1 MPAFIPHGHC
11 YLWNTDLVSL
21 HVIADMLIALAYYSI
36 PIGLVYFINKRP
48 DVPFRSI
55 FALFGAFIISCG
67 TTHLMAIWTLW
78 YPDYWLSGTI
88 KAITALISCYAAIE
102 LIPLIP
108 QAIALPSPRELERIN
123 QELHDEIRERQQTE
137 TKLRTTTSRLTAL
150 IENLQAGVL
159 VEDESNKIIL
169 INQEFCQMFDIQIAP
184 QSLIGVSFNEC
195 SKTRKE
201 LFADPEVFVEQSSK
215 IVAEKSAVID
225 EFIMSDNRIF
235 ERCYI
240 PIFVDENY
248 CGHLWKY
255 YDITERRNVELELKQ
270 SEAFLRKLY
279 DIASHQ
285 LDFEE
290 RIKSVLSLG
299 CQTLGMEFG
308 SVGHIDENQYFHLLQ
323 AQCPDNSLQPGDIF
337 DVRQMLCNL
346 VIDREEP
353 VTIIHTGASEW
364 CQHPGY
370 QMFHM
375 EAYIGIRVMI
385 RDKLYGALSFSSLSP
400 RLKQFTLADK
410 KLLMLMAQWLG
421 SEIARKLAETALQ
434 QQFNRTLLLK
444 RITEEIR
451 QSLNTQEIFQTTA
464 NQISQAFNVN
474 RCLIHTY
481 IATPVPKISV
491 VAEHLDIGYE
501 SLLNLEIFIAG
512 NLHAELMIVQ
522 DKAIASLLLS
532 ETAPEQDTP
541 PYRSQCIGIGS
552 DYVYT
557 EPLLF
562 RTAEAMYSQMGV
574 KSILS
579 IRTSYQGEANG
590 AISLHQ
596 CDRIRSWTADEIE
609 LLEAVAPQVGIA
621 IAQANLLEQ
630 EKQQRQQLTIKNS
643 DLEQAK
649 RQAESA
655 NRAKSQFLAMMSHEI
670 RTPMNAVI
678 GMTGL
683 LLDTNLDSQ
692 QQDLI
697 TTIRSSGDALLS
709 IINDIL
715 DFSKIESNQ
724 LNLEAQPFSL
734 RNCLEESLDLLAS
747 QAATKKI
754 ELIYLL
760 TPQTP
765 NTIIGDITRLRQI
778 FVNLLSNAV
787 KFTNIG
793 EVIVT
798 ATAKALAIVTTAP
811 TFPLYEIEFAIKDTG
826 IGIPPEKID
835 RLFQPFSQVDSS
847 MTRKYGGTGLG
858 LVISQRLSEMMGGRM
873 WVESQIDN
881 GSTFYFTITVPADP
895 LTESI
900 NLNKSSNQLNSKRL
914 LILSNHVAHRQFL
927 TMQAES
933 WEMVV
938 NAVKSPAEVFSCL
951 RQGEQFDIAILDM
964 QFSEIDSL
972 ALAKKIRQHPNYQ
985 TLPLLILKDLNQPEI
1000 KHRVNP
1006 IAGIAFLNKPLKQSQ
1021 LYNSLL
1027 NLTRQQP
1034 IRFSSSDSNVGQTY
1048 PDLSDL
1054 AMRILVAED
1063 HPVNLKMIIL
1073 ILSKLGL
1080 RADVAGNGLE
1090 VLSAL
1095 QRQSYDVILMDVQ
1108 MPQMDGLETTQQIRM
1123 WHWEEQPRI
1132 IAMTANA
1139 MQGDKEV
1146 CLEAGM
1152 DEYISK
1158 PIRLEDLVRVLT
1170 QCQLVSQKNTSVS
1183 YTFANSYYQEK
1194 KPVTTL
1200 SSLNYTSAIDLRIF
1214 QSLRDMAGEDAN
1226 IFMSELINIYI
1237 EESANSL
1244 VDLNIAIEQL
1254 NTTAL
1259 KQIAHK
1265 FKSSSASVGAINLAN
1280 FCKNME
1286 TLDPNENIDKY
1297 RVLLEQM
1304 ETEYER
1310 VKLALQIKS
1319 KSTDTVRIQKS
1330 QEL

>member
-1 MPAFIPHGHC
+1 MFIPHGHC
-11 YLWNTDLVSL
+11 YLWKTELVSL

-137 TKLRTTTSRLTAL
+137 TKLRATTSRLTAL

-169 INQEFCQMFDIQIAP
+169 INQEFCHMFDIHVAP
-184 QSLIGVSFNEC
+184 ESLIGVNFNEC
-195 SKTRKE
+195 PKE
-201 LFADPEVFVEQSSK
+201 KKGLFADPEVFGEQSARILADK
-215 IVAEKSAVID
+215 RVVID
-225 EFIMSDNRIF
+225 EFILADNRIF
-235 ERCYI
+235 KYFYI

-255 YDITERRNVELELKQ
+255 HDITERRN
-270 SEAFLRKLY
+270 
-279 DIASHQ
+279 
-285 LDFEE
+285 
-290 RIKSVLSLG
+290 
-299 CQTLGMEFG
+299 
-308 SVGHIDENQYFHLLQ
+308 
-323 AQCPDNSLQPGDIF
+323 
-337 DVRQMLCNL
+337 
-346 VIDREEP
+346 
-353 VTIIHTGASEW
+353 
-364 CQHPGY
+364 
-370 QMFHM
+370 
-375 EAYIGIRVMI
+375 
-385 RDKLYGALSFSSLSP
+385 
-400 RLKQFTLADK
+400 
-410 KLLMLMAQWLG
+410 
-421 SEIARKLAETALQ
+421 AETALQ

-444 RITEEIR
+444 QITEEIR

-481 IATPVPKISV
+481 IATPIPKISV

-501 SLLNLEIFIAG
+501 SLLSLEILIAG
-512 NLHAELMIVQ
+512 NLHAELMIAQ

-532 ETAPEQDTP
+532 ETVPEQNTP
-541 PYRSQCIGIGS
+541 RYYSQSIGIGS

-596 CDRIRSWTADEIE
+596 CDRIRNWTADEIE

-683 LLDTNLDSQ
+683 LLDTHLDSQ

-734 RNCLEESLDLLAS
+734 RDCLEESLDLLAS

-765 NTIIGDITRLRQI
+765 NIIIGDITRLRQI

-787 KFTNIG
+787 KFTNLG

-798 ATAKALAIVTTAP
+798 ATAKPLAIVTTAP
-811 TFPLYEIEFAIKDTG
+811 AFPSYEIEFAIKDTG
-826 IGIPPEKID
+826 IGISPEKID

-881 GSTFYFTITVPADP
+881 GSTFYFTITVPAD
-895 LTESI
+895 LQQESI
-900 NLNKSSNQLNSKRL
+900 NLNKSSNQLKTKRL
-914 LILSNHVAHRQFL
+914 LILSNHLAHRQFL

-933 WEMVV
+933 WEMLVHTF
-938 NAVKSPAEVFSCL
+938 KSPAEVFL
-951 RQGEQFDIAILDM
+951 YQHQGEQFDIAILDM
-964 QFSEIDSL
+964 QLSEIDSL
-972 ALAKKIRQHPNYQ
+972 ELAQKIRQHPNYQ

-1006 IAGIAFLNKPLKQSQ
+1006 IEGIAFLNKPLKQSQ

-1027 NLTRQQP
+1027 NLTRLQP
-1034 IRFSSSDSNVGQTY
+1034 TRFSSSDRNIVQTY
-1048 PDLSDL
+1048 PNLGDL

-1158 PIRLEDLVRVLT
+1158 PIRLEELVRVLT
-1170 QCQLVSQKNTSVS
+1170 QCQLESQKNTATYSFV
-1183 YTFANSYYQEK
+1183 NSYYQEK
-1194 KPVTTL
+1194 KSVATL
-1200 SSLNYTSAIDLRIF
+1200 SSLSYTSAIDLRIF
-1214 QSLRDMAGEDAN
+1214 QSLRDIAGEDAN
-1226 IFMSELINIYI
+1226 TFLPELISIYI
-1237 EESANSL
+1237 AESANSL
-1244 VDLNIAIEQL
+1244 IDLNLAIKQL

-1265 FKSSSASVGAINLAN
+1265 FKSSSASVGAINLAKC
-1280 FCKNME
+1280 CKKME
-1286 TLDPNENIDKY
+1286 ALDHNETIDKY

-1310 VKLALQIKS
+1310 VKLALQIKC
-1319 KSTDTVRIQKS
+1319 TDTIRIQESEDSPQK
-1330 QEL
+1330 